1 MHINK
6 VLSHIVGM
14 FLVGHSV
21 WGYILASLTA
31 RALRLDSA
39 HNSYRF
45 NPYIAMILAVI
56 PDIDIML
63 YDLGIRHRSIT
74 HSILFWLVLFI
85 PFLIVYRKRSL
96 PYLVAVMQHIM
107 VGDIIVGKTRVVWP
121 LGYELGLG
129 YSITSSVNITIE
141 MIGIVIML
149 VLARSDG
156 MLAVRRSNIFSIVII
171 IIVLGS
177 LFYLLIPLPIS
188 KFRVSENIP
197 YVVALHVVYS
207 AVLSIS
213 FIQGVRSI
221 PKT

>member
-1 MHINK
+1 
-6 VLSHIVGM
+6 M

-45 NPYIAMILAVI
+45 NPYIAMILAMI
-56 PDIDIML
+56 PDMDIML
-63 YDLGIRHRSIT
+63 YDLGVRHRSIT

-107 VGDIIVGKTRVVWP
+107 VGDIIVGKTRIVWP

-141 MIGIVIML
+141 IIGIVIML

-171 IIVLGS
+171 ILVLGS
-177 LFYLLIPLPIS
+177 LLYLLIPLPIS

-197 YVVALHVVYS
+197 YIVALHVVYS

-221 PKT
+221 LKT

>member
-1 MHINK
+1 
-6 VLSHIVGM
+6 M

-31 RALRLDSA
+31 RALRFA

-74 HSILFWLVLFI
+74 HSILFWLVLFV

-96 PYLVAVMQHIM
+96 PYLVAVIQHIM
-107 VGDIIVGKTRVVWP
+107 VGDIIVGKTRILWP

-141 MIGIVIML
+141 MMGIAIML

-171 IIVLGS
+171 VLVLGS
-177 LFYLLIPLPIS
+177 LFYLLMPLSIS
-188 KFRVSENIP
+188 KLIVSENIP
-197 YVVALHVVYS
+197 YIVALHVVYS
-207 AVLSIS
+207 AVLSIP
-213 FIQGVRSI
+213 FIQGVRGILKS
-221 PKT
+221 

>member
-1 MHINK
+1 
-6 VLSHIVGM
+6 M

-21 WGYILASLTA
+21 WGYVLASLTA

-45 NPYIAMILAVI
+45 NPYIAMILAMI
-56 PDIDIML
+56 PDIDIIL

-74 HSILFWLVLFI
+74 HSILFWLVVFI

-107 VGDIIVGKTRVVWP
+107 VGDIIVGKTRILWP

-129 YSITSSVNITIE
+129 YGITSSVNISIE
-141 MIGIVIML
+141 MIGIVMML
-149 VLARSDG
+149 VLARSDV
-156 MLAVRRSNIFSIVII
+156 MLSARRSNIFSIVII

-188 KFRVSENIP
+188 KLIASENIP
-197 YVVALHVVYS
+197 YIVALHVVYS
-207 AVLSIS
+207 AVLSIP
-213 FIQGVRSI
+213 FIQSVRGILKS
-221 PKT
+221 